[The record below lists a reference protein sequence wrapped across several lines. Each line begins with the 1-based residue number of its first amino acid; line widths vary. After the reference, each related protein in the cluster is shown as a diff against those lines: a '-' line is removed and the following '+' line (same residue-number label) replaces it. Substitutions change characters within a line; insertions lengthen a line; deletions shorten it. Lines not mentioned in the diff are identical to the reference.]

1 MIAAAEA
8 DVRSLQASPRAAGAV
23 PSVGGAVCGGAVPSV
38 GAPGGRGRRGLR
50 TVLAV
55 RGLVAVRALGLFLPA
70 LREVLHEGV
79 QRLLLALGGERLL
92 DRLLG
97 LGERLLAGLG
107 DRGDGEDVVAVLGL
121 DRTRELVLLGG
132 EDGVVELL
140 VERALGL
147 RGQLAA
153 GGLRRVVDRVLL
165 GDGLPGVAGLERGLG
180 LVGGGLV
187 LGQDDAQVTLLGLR
201 EAGLVLVVEVL
212 DRLVGDLVLALD
224 DLVADLVRQQV
235 ELDALEDV
243 LLGLA
248 GGRAGTSCSPRPSG
262 SSACV
267 CSSKDFLTSAS
278 VTLMSIVDASP

>member
-1 MIAAAEA
+1 MKSFTKVSSAFCWPWDWSVCLI
-8 DVRSLQASPRAAGAV
+8 VSLASA
-23 PSVGGAVCGGAVPSV
+23 SVCWLASV
-38 GAPGGRGRRGLR
+38 MSVTR
-50 TVLAV
+50 
-55 RGLVAVRALGLFLPA
+55 
-70 LREVLHEGV
+70 
-79 QRLLLALGGERLL
+79 
-92 DRLLG
+92 
-97 LGERLLAGLG
+97 
-107 DRGDGEDVVAVLGL
+107 EDVVAVLGL
-121 DRTRELVLLGG
+121 DRADELALLGG

-153 GGLRRVVDRVLL
+153 GGLGGVVDRVLL
-165 GDGLPGVAGLERGLG
+165 GDGLPGVAALERGLG
-180 LVGGGLV
+180 LVGVGLV

-248 GGRAGTSCSPRPSG
+248 GRSG
-262 SSACV
+262 
-267 CSSKDFLTSAS
+267 
-278 VTLMSIVDASP
+278 